1 MEVIESIVSVKVF
14 GVKIEA
20 DFDIKETLFDGK
32 LTDIKCTR
40 DGEGSSRAIVTAKI
54 ISNDKNLNYIIAEGF
69 ADYVHDLFCLFGV
82 SVYVQEWKISTDS
95 DYLNAK
101 VVAVPPAF
109 IITGA
114 EVNKQ
119 VKKIKDNFLD
129 SEMSGFFYNL
139 REAHGQSGSV
149 HRFRSLFSI
158 FDRLSEKTAK
168 KSINYHKMKAGF
180 NSEMQR
186 LYTGHEYFVRF
197 IKCVE
202 KLENAQLEDDYSNDY
217 SDKLKEAR
225 EKLTHPDFI
234 NDEVAEYILR
244 CIQVVRNR
252 LNHGSFKGVTEAVV
266 NAGYEL
272 LLPYVQK
279 LIKEKTTL

>member
-20 DFDIKETLFDGK
+20 EFDIKDTLFDGK

-40 DGEGSSRAIVTAKI
+40 DGEYSSRAIVTAKI
-54 ISNDKNLNYIIAEGF
+54 TSNDKNLNYIIAEGF

-82 SVYVQEWKISTDS
+82 RVYVQEWNISTDS
-95 DYLNAK
+95 DYLNGE
-101 VVAVPPAF
+101 VDVTSPAF
-109 IITGA
+109 VITGA

-119 VKKIKDNFLD
+119 VQKIKDNFLD

-139 REAHGQSGSV
+139 REAHGRSGSV

-158 FDRLSEKTAK
+158 FDRLSEKTSS
-168 KSINYHKMKAGF
+168 KSINYHKMKAGY
-180 NSEMQR
+180 NSEIQR

-202 KLENAQLEDDYSNDY
+202 KLENAQLKDDYGNDY

-225 EKLTHPDFI
+225 KKLTHPDFI

-272 LLPYVQK
+272 LLSYVQK
-279 LIKEKTTL
+279 LIKEKSTL